1 MSKVFEKVLLSRL
14 SWLAKAHNWF
24 NERQHGF
31 REGKSTES
39 AAHHLVTYIE
49 NAFTKGQYTATAF
62 IDIQSTFDRASHQA
76 ILAALGRKGC
86 PAYLFRIIAS
96 FLSSRKAILFNETK
110 TFEVELHTGCPQG
123 SVLSAFLWLV
133 LVDDVLQ
140 LPFDFDV
147 LSLAYAD
154 DITLATSHTD
164 PSIATA
170 HLQAICAAVENWA
183 SSVDLSINSR
193 KTTFMLF
200 SRKRSPPPSV
210 SLQLDGQSIQPVL
223 QFLYFGFLLDHR
235 LNWQPHVQAKCLS
248 AKKLFFSAKRHLSVT
263 WGLTSQRLRKLNIS
277 SIEPMLLYGCSL
289 WCPAIDKTRTLTIL
303 KSTQRSLTLVILR
316 VFKSTS
322 MEACLA
328 LSHLLPIELRIA
340 ELAASRFLRLKPT
353 FSPCAANTIR
363 RCFPLIDLS
372 QSTLHP
378 MRFFSPLFPP
388 WAQPSLRPLV
398 ILPRDFHLPLLPPD
412 SSTMRIYTDGSV
424 IGGCTGYGRLVCSH
438 TCITATC
445 RGKLPYNCSVF
456 QAEGEAILQGL
467 LFASATTPQPKSV
480 EIFSDSRAA
489 LLSSLS
495 ADRINSPFTE
505 IRTLLYSL
513 ANIVQLFWIAGH
525 QGHTGNEIADRL
537 AKQGALGPGT
547 HTDYLP
553 PPVSSIRLLLH
564 RQVVDLWEAKWANS
578 VKASVTRSFFPS
590 IDSTKHFKKMDLS
603 VKVIQLL
610 SGHSRLRSFMF
621 RTTCATS
628 PLCLCG
634 KSEETVDHFL
644 FHCNHFNELR
654 GSFKETSVRFCHM
667 WPPHL
672 QDIPRHKNLFS
683 AFISFVVKSSHADRH
698 DVCLLSRT

>member
-24 NERQHGF
+24 HDHQHGF
-31 REGKSTES
+31 REAKSTES
-39 AAHHLVTYIE
+39 AAYQLVAYIE
-49 NAFTKGQYTATAF
+49 NAFAKGQYTATAF
-62 IDIQSTFDRASHQA
+62 IDIQSAFDKANHQA
-76 ILAALGRKGC
+76 ILAALERKDC
-86 PAYLFRIIAS
+86 PVYLVRIIAS
-96 FLSSRKAILFNETK
+96 FLNSRKATLVNENNSFTA
-110 TFEVELHTGCPQG
+110 ELHTGCPQG

-140 LPFDFDV
+140 LPFDFDF
-147 LSLAYAD
+147 LNLAYAD
-154 DITLATSHTD
+154 DITLSTSHTD
-164 PSIATA
+164 PVAATA
-170 HLQAICAAVENWA
+170 QLQAICAAVGNWA
-183 SSVDLSINSR
+183 NTVELKINSG

-200 SRKRSPPPSV
+200 SRKRSPLPAV
-210 SLQLDGQSIQPVL
+210 SLQLDGRPIQPVL
-223 QFLYFGFLLDHR
+223 QFLYLGLLLDHR
-235 LNWQPHVQAKCLS
+235 LNWQPHVQAKCLL
-248 AKKLFFSAKRHLSVT
+248 AKKLFFSARRHLAVT
-263 WGLTSQRLRKLNIS
+263 WGLTSQRLRKLYLS

-303 KSTQRSLTLVILR
+303 RSTQRSLTLVILR

-322 MEACLA
+322 IEACLA

-340 ELAASRFLRLKPT
+340 ELAASRFLRLKPI
-353 FSPCAANTIR
+353 FSPCAAKTILR
-363 RCFPLIDLS
+363 RFPLIDLS

-388 WAQPSLRPLV
+388 WAQPSLRPLI
-398 ILPRDFHLPLLPPD
+398 ILPRDIHLPLLPPD

-424 IGGCTGYGRLVCSH
+424 IGGCTGYGLLVCSH
-438 TCITATC
+438 TGITATC

-525 QGHTGNEIADRL
+525 QGHAGNEIADKL

-553 PPVSSIRLLLH
+553 PPVSSIRLLLR
-564 RQVVDLWEAKWANS
+564 RQVVDLWEANWANS

-590 IDSTKHFKKMDLS
+590 IDSTKHFKKIDLP
-603 VKVIQLL
+603 VMVIQLL
-610 SGHSRLRSFMF
+610 SGHSRLRSFLF
-621 RTTCATS
+621 RTTCVTS

-634 KSEETVDHFL
+634 KSEETVNHFL

-654 GSFKETSVRFCHM
+654 SSFKETSLRFCHM
-667 WPPHL
+667 WPPRL
-672 QDIPRHKNLFS
+672 QDIPRHKYLFS
-683 AFISFVVKSSHADRH
+683 AFISFVVKSSHANRH